1 MKNIFKYLFVLIFSV
16 FIFSSCSRDVTFDSD
31 EVFITLNIYNNI
43 DDHIDQITYTKESGG
58 SQMDGN
64 NLDKFGFNVNK
75 EGYIFFGGFSKPNG
89 EGIQYIGSNN
99 ILKVELSNY
108 TQYWNYDIYLHY
120 EKINTSGSTQVSYI
134 IPEDTYVDGEL
145 ETTLNGG
152 KKYNFPT
159 CYLDG
164 HKFTG
169 WKFKAVYDDFTSK
182 TYTLTNSVPDY
193 GFTWYSSYANII
205 IEPMFSTYDN
215 LYYVSDAEDFLDIKN
230 HPSGEITFVNDIDMS
245 GVEYTPFE
253 FSGTLDGNGY
263 TISNV
268 NITTTSTNAGLFTV
282 NKGKIQDLKIKN
294 ITINSLNEKTSY
306 IGALAGVSSG
316 SVIDVSVGGTIN
328 SEMGVVGGVVGKMT
342 GKDFV
347 GCTSDLIINSGN
359 DGSSYVGGLVGR
371 MENSRA
377 TFCINISTINAPS
390 TTVGGLFGSIINSN
404 VEDCYNYGNVTATGS
419 EVGGLI
425 GNANGVKMLRCQNKG
440 VITGCNSV
448 GGLIGVLNNSNVDNL
463 TNLGEVNGYDNV
475 GGIIGKLISSEYGQ
489 RKIETLTNEGNVIS
503 VGSNVG
509 GIVGNLDFDGSTF
522 IFENLINKANV
533 EASGSQVGGII
544 GRIKEFI
551 GFNDENVRLNKITNC
566 TNEGNITGSSN
577 VGGLSGYIHLSASN
591 PYGRHPGIKIEMDT
605 INNIGDILGEN
616 NVGGLIGNGTAQE
629 GKGSIIKNSS
639 STCKV
644 EAKHTIGGIAG
655 YLNYIT
661 VDTCSNINSTIKA
674 TGSLVNETGSFARVG
689 GYCGV
694 GSEIKNCT
702 NEIDITY
709 DGNGAYIGGIV
720 GENTGNLSS
729 CINKGDIIA
738 PNGSLVGGVAG
749 FINVPREYSASNLT
763 NEGTIKGK
771 ENVGGIIGNYKQQ
784 MTGIKDNEVHVSSLN
799 NLINRGDV
807 YVNNR
812 FAGVIASLY
821 GDAANEY
828 LRFPTVQVKVT
839 NIENYGDIYVS
850 NPEEMSAIGG
860 LVGYMETDNENS
872 FISNYKI
879 STKING
885 TLVNEDTVIGNNV
898 NASFTQGEY
907 IPK

>member
-1 MKNIFKYLFVLIFSV
+1 MKNIFKCLFVLIFSV
-16 FIFSSCSRDVTFDSD
+16 FIFSSCSNNEQLDSD
-31 EVFITLNIYNNI
+31 EVFITLNVYNNI
-43 DDHIDQITYTKESGG
+43 DDHIDQITYTKAVGG

-64 NLDKFGFNVNK
+64 NLDRFGFNVNK

-89 EGIQYIGSNN
+89 EGEQYVSLNN
-99 ILKVELSNY
+99 VLKVPLNNY
-108 TQYWNYDIYLHY
+108 DQYWSYDIYLHY
-120 EKINTSGSTQVSYI
+120 EKINTSGSTQVTYV
-134 IPEDTYVDGEL
+134 IPEDTYVDGDL
-145 ETTLNGG
+145 ETSLNGG
-152 KKYNFPT
+152 KEYSFPT

-164 HKFTG
+164 YKFDG
-169 WKFKAVYDDFTSK
+169 WKFKAVYDEFTSK
-182 TYTLTNSVPDY
+182 TFTLTYSKPDY
-193 GFTWYSSYANII
+193 GFTWYSKYSNII
-205 IEPMFSTYDN
+205 IEPVFLTYDN
-215 LYYVSDAEDFLDIKN
+215 IYYVSDAEDFLDIKN
-230 HPSGEITFVNDIDMS
+230 HPSGEIIFVNDIDMS
-245 GVEYTPFE
+245 GINYTPFE
-253 FSGTLDGNGY
+253 FGGTIDGNGH
-263 TISNV
+263 TISNLS
-268 NITTTSTNAGLFTV
+268 ITTTNTNAGIFTV
-282 NKGKIQDLKIKN
+282 NKGKIQDLLIKN

-316 SVIDVSVGGTIN
+316 SIIDVSVGGTIN

-347 GCTSDLIINSGN
+347 GCSSNLIINSGN

-371 MENSRA
+371 MENCRA
-377 TFCINISTINAPS
+377 AFCINNSTINAPS
-390 TTVGGLFGSIINSN
+390 TSVGGLIGSIINSN
-404 VEDCYNYGNVTATGS
+404 VEDCYNYGKVTATGS

-425 GNANGVKMLRCQNKG
+425 GNANGVKMIRCQNKG

-463 TNLGEVNGYDNV
+463 TNLGEVNGYDDV

-489 RKIETLTNEGNVIS
+489 RKIETLTNEGNIIS

-522 IFENLINKANV
+522 IFDNLINKGNI

-544 GRIKEFI
+544 GRIKGFI
-551 GFNDENVRLNKITNC
+551 GFNDEDVRLNKITNC

-605 INNIGDILGEN
+605 INNTGNILGEN

-629 GKGSIIKNSS
+629 GKGSIIKNST

-644 EAKHTIGGIAG
+644 EAKHTIGGVAG

-661 VDTCSNINSTIKA
+661 VDTCSNSNSIIKA
-674 TGSLVNETGSFARVG
+674 TGSLENENGSYARVG

-694 GSEIKNCT
+694 GSEIKNCI
-702 NEIDITY
+702 NELDISY
-709 DGNGAYIGGIV
+709 DGNGSYIGGIV
-720 GENTGNLSS
+720 GQTNGNLSV
-729 CINKGDIIA
+729 CTNKGNISA
-738 PNGSLVGGVAG
+738 PNGSLVGGIAG
-749 FINVPREYSASNLT
+749 FINVTKEYSASNLT

-771 ENVGGIIGNYKQQ
+771 ESVGGIIGNFNQQ
-784 MTGIKDNEVHVSSLN
+784 MTGIKDNDVHVSSFN
-799 NLINRGDV
+799 NLINYGDV
-807 YVNNR
+807 YVETR

-828 LRFPTVQVKVT
+828 LRFPTVQVT
-839 NIENYGDIYVS
+839 INNIQNHGDIYVS
-850 NPEEMSAIGG
+850 NPEEMSAVGG
-860 LVGYMETDNENS
+860 LVGFMETDSENS
-872 FISNYKI
+872 YIKYYIVS
-879 STKING
+879 SKING
-885 TLVNEDTVIGNNV
+885 VLVNENTIIGHNV
-898 NASFTQGEY
+898 NASYNEGEY